1 MGSVKLARV
10 DERLVHGQ
18 VMTNLSKRAGANA
31 IFIVDDDVAKDE
43 FMKTIFINSGSRT
56 GLKVKIYSVDDAV
69 DLWNIKQFGNFNAI
83 LLTKNIKTVY
93 EIIKKGIP
101 IPELNLGGIAK
112 RPSTTYIINSVAIDK
127 DGADKL
133 KELRDVNGVDV
144 YFQTV
149 PSSQK
154 VSLEDA
160 LKKL

>member
-1 MGSVKLARV
+1 MGSVKLARI

-43 FMKTIFINSGSRT
+43 FMKSIFISSGSRT
-56 GLKVKIYSVDDAV
+56 GLKVKIYSADDAV
-69 DLWNIKQFGNFNAI
+69 DLWKTKQFGNFNAI
-83 LLTKNIKTVY
+83 LLAKNIKTVY

-101 IPELNLGGIAK
+101 ILELNLGGIAK
-112 RPSTTYIINSVAIDK
+112 RPTTTYIINSVAIDK

-133 KELRDVNGVDV
+133 KELRDVHGVDV